1 MATYHCAVKVIK
13 RSEGRS
19 ATAAAAYRHASR
31 IEDERQG
38 VVHDYTRKQHV
49 DEGFI
54 LAPENAPEWTRDRA
68 ALWNKAE
75 QAEKRGDA
83 QVARELVVALP
94 REIPKA
100 EQAEIVRNFAAE
112 NFTSRGMVADVAIHR
127 PSASDGQE
135 QPHAHIMLTMRPLD
149 GQEFSTKKD
158 RTWNDKA
165 NVEAWRESWAQHV
178 NRAYS
183 RHQMVERVDHRSY
196 ERQGVQ
202 KAPQI
207 HMGPSAHAMEKR
219 GQRTDRGDY
228 NRSVERFNRSYEA
241 IKARLIEV
249 AKSARGRVERAL
261 RETSQL
267 KLATAAARAKMQLQR
282 RELER
287 VAKER
292 MNAIREKMAAAKR
305 EQIARELQQQKRNS
319 PSRGISR
326 GGPSRGGGGPSR

>member
-1 MATYHCAVKVIK
+1 LATYHCAVKVIK

-100 EQAEIVRNFAAE
+100 EQAEIVRQFAAE

-158 RTWNDKA
+158 RSWNDKEL
-165 NVEAWRESWAQHV
+165 VETWRKSWAQHV

-183 RHQMVERVDHRSY
+183 RHQMAERVDHRSY
-196 ERQGVQ
+196 ERQGVE

-219 GQRTDRGDY
+219 GQSTERGDY

-241 IKARLIEV
+241 IKTRLIEI

-261 RETSQL
+261 RGVDQL
-267 KLATAAARAKMQLQR
+267 KLATAAARAKMQLQT
-282 RELER
+282 RELEQA
-287 VAKER
+287 AKKR
-292 MNAIREKMAAAKR
+292 MDMIRQQEAAARRERQQRDR
-305 EQIARELQQQKRNS
+305 EQQQRNRG
-319 PSRGISR
+319 RGISR